1 MEQKAYLQLYLDTD
15 YILPVAVGAD
25 GNLVKYPERLWLYF
39 SKAAGREVYESD
51 VANKANF
58 EAQREGCFGD
68 FWQHLEQGDNVGAEV
83 FQYVELLELANLL
96 GRLREWAGAVL
107 RTETPL
113 LVLNFVSTIGM
124 KARRAFVD
132 YILRKGFTIR
142 SYSVEINDLLA
153 SKVVFDHAST
163 LERHFG
169 DQMLVLHS
177 AGKHILLSTLTW
189 CGNVFMQG
197 DKPYQMEKLG
207 DDFKKRELARMAV
220 EAVERSNNFLS
231 QEEREQET
239 FYQMQFAS
247 EWLKNREGDT
257 IWVEGFHYSRNP
269 GRPHPPVQVDARQL
283 DLKVADAMR
292 DTVSTIARYCREN
305 IVNNHLH
312 TVFLGDA
319 FRDAMFLEHCIDVTD
334 SKDKY
339 TFFNDNAL
347 QEAMGRFYY
356 AYPDLMEPVDEL
368 ERRYLAQE
376 TERERI
382 RKYVKNA
389 ELLGTLRRAIDASE
403 AQMRKAIDGV
413 KAKSDRIEAGWRAA
427 MQKSL
432 FDQARRVLEGMATSD
447 ALTAAQVALAEAL
460 KTKEAN
466 SSTLTDLRQLEQ
478 PQVQEIV
485 KAIEAGYATL
495 THLREEAKALEERPN
510 FLRGETKYY
519 EDNYE
524 VYKQYKKRLN
534 SETSEGG
541 LRRVLKEMEG
551 KRLTMEPLPKV
562 DFEKVTAEL
571 ACKVE
576 EKRSGFL
583 GMKKEK
589 LLHIVLQVKDG
600 AALPFPCVLQITDS
614 QQIELC
620 LDGWYAEL
628 EQGQDHY
635 EKTIPF
641 AELPKSDRKGY
652 VAQVFPDKAHA
663 KYTNT
668 IYCRAAR
675 FSAK

>member
-1 MEQKAYLQLYLDTD
+1 MEQKPYLQLYLDTD

-39 SKAAGREVYESD
+39 SKAAGREVFESD
-51 VANKANF
+51 AANKANF

-68 FWQHLEQGDNVGAEV
+68 FWQHLEQDDNVGAEV
-83 FQYVELLELANLL
+83 FKYVELLDVANLL
-96 GRLREWAGAVL
+96 GRLREWSNAVL

-113 LVLNFVSTIGM
+113 LVLNFVNTIGM

-132 YILRKGFTIR
+132 YLLRKGFSVR
-142 SYSVEINDLLA
+142 SYSVEVNDLLA

-169 DQMLVLHS
+169 DQMLILHS

-189 CGNVFMQG
+189 CGDVFMQG

-220 EAVERSNNFLS
+220 EAVERSNKFLS
-231 QEEREQET
+231 QEECELEVY
-239 FYQMQFAS
+239 YQMQFADQ
-247 EWLKNREGDT
+247 WLKNREGDT
-257 IWVEGFHYSRNP
+257 IWVDGFHYSRNP
-269 GRPHPPVQVDARQL
+269 GRPYPPVQVDARQL

-292 DTVSTIARYCREN
+292 DTVSTVARYYREN
-305 IVNNHLH
+305 VVNNHLH

-347 QEAMGRFYY
+347 QEAMGRFFY
-356 AYPDLMEPVDEL
+356 AYPDLVEPVGEL
-368 ERRYLAQE
+368 ERRYLALE

-389 ELLGTLRRAIDASE
+389 ELLGTLRKAINTSE
-403 AQMRKAIDGV
+403 AEMRRAIDGV
-413 KAKSDRIEAGWRAA
+413 EAKTSKIESDWKAA

-432 FDQARRVLEGMATSD
+432 FDQAERTLEDMATSD
-447 ALTAAQVALAEAL
+447 ALTAAQVGLANAL
-460 KTKEAN
+460 KTKEAH
-466 SSTLTDLRQLEQ
+466 SSTLTDLKQLAQ

-485 KAIEAGYATL
+485 KDIEEGYATL
-495 THLREEAKALEERPN
+495 IRLRDEARALEDKPKYLRERTQHYRDCKDEYDDFRRRLDREPSLGGKRRI
-510 FLRGETKYY
+510 LR
-519 EDNYE
+519 
-524 VYKQYKKRLN
+524 
-534 SETSEGG
+534 
-541 LRRVLKEMEG
+541 EMED
-551 KRLTMEPLPKV
+551 KDLTMEPLPEV
-562 DFEKVTAEL
+562 DVETVSVDLT
-571 ACKVE
+571 CKVE

-589 LLHIVLQVKDG
+589 QLHITMQVKDG

-628 EQGQDHY
+628 EEGQDHY

-641 AELPKSDRKGY
+641 TELPTNTRANY
-652 VAQVFPDKAHA
+652 VAQVFPDKQHAHLT
-663 KYTNT
+663 KSV
-668 IYCRAAR
+668 YCPSAR